1 MSAVFSAA
9 FFLSVNGLSILPDA
23 LTRLDGPLGPT
34 ALDLFVLHTLSQGA
48 IIAFSV
54 SIRQHT
60 TTITLRSTPLF
71 NATMLIKEE
80 NIYKEIV
87 NH

>member
-34 ALDLFVLHTLSQGA
+34 ALDLFVPHTRKERSLPLVSALEGFRNPCN
-48 IIAFSV
+48 IA
-54 SIRQHT
+54 
-60 TTITLRSTPLF
+60 
-71 NATMLIKEE
+71 
-80 NIYKEIV
+80 YKMQIDYPDWG
-87 NH
+87 